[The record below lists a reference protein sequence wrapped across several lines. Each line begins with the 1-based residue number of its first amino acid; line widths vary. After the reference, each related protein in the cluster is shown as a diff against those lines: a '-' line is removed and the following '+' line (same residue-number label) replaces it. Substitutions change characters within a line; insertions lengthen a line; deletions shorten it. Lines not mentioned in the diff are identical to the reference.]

1 MTISTD
7 PRAEALDRLPVREA
21 VPELLRALDDRGV
34 AVLCAPP
41 GTGKT
46 TLVPLVLAGL
56 VGGGPVRRVLVAEP
70 RRIAARA
77 AARRMAWLLGER
89 PGGKVGF
96 TVRGERQAGRGTVV
110 EVVTTGVLLQR
121 LQRDQELAGVDV
133 VVLDECHER
142 HLDADTAA
150 AFLLDVRAALRPDL
164 WLIATSATTDA
175 EGWARLLGDGG
186 TDGSG
191 SECGDGRPGKPAPVV
206 SAPGVSHPVEV
217 VWAPPE
223 RPVRPPHG
231 MRVDPALLDH
241 VAAVVR
247 RALREREGDVL
258 CFLPGVG
265 EIARVAGKLGGLDG
279 TEVLQVHGRA
289 PAAVQ
294 EAVLSGADGGRRR
307 VVLAT
312 SVAESSLTVP
322 GVRIVVD
329 CGLAREP
336 RMDHARGL
344 SALTTVRASRAAA
357 RQRAGRAGREAPGV
371 VYRCWPEAEDA
382 RLPRFPS
389 PEIAG
394 ADLTAFALQT
404 ACWGDP
410 DASGLALLDPPP
422 AGAMTA
428 ARETLTAIGAVDTA
442 GRATERGTRMARLGL
457 HPRLAR
463 ALVDGAKEVGARRAA
478 EVVALLSEEPPREY
492 GDDLTAAW
500 RTARHGGD
508 PYATRWRQEA
518 RRLERALTP
527 EASARPDSARGG
539 DGPGRGEDGS
549 ARGGGGPGRGGDL
562 RGGDGPG
569 RGGDGLGRGGDLRGG
584 DGPARGEDCLG
595 RGENGPARGGGGP
608 GRSGDLRGGDGPAR
622 RGDGPRRGED
632 GPARGGDGPG
642 RGGDDP
648 AHSGGGPARRGDGP
662 GRGSD
667 LRGDGP
673 AHGSGGPSRG
683 GDGPGRGGDPRGGGG
698 PARRGD
704 GPRGGDNLP
713 TRGSDLRGGD
723 GPARGGDGPH
733 DGDNGPARGGGPHGG
748 DSLPARGSGGPH
760 GDDAVAGLMA
770 ALAFPERVA
779 RRRGERAYL
788 MAAGTGAE
796 LADGSRLG
804 GAPWLAVAVADRP
817 VAAASA
823 RVRLAAVTD
832 EGTARAAAAAL
843 ASEGEEVRWADGD
856 VLAHQVARLGAIE
869 LVSRPLTDPDPEQV
883 RRALLEGLRREGTGL
898 LRWSAQAT
906 AVRQRMAF
914 LHRELGGAWPD
925 VSDAALLDRADEW
938 LGSELARAR
947 GRADLGRVD
956 AGQALARLLP
966 WATGEAARFEEL
978 APERI
983 EVPSGSRVRL
993 DYGADRPV
1001 LAVKLQELFGWQE
1014 APRIAG
1020 GRVPLL
1026 VHLLSPAGRPAAVT
1040 ADLASFWKD
1049 GYRSVRAEL
1058 RGRYP
1063 KHPWPEDPTT
1073 AEPTRRTNTRR
1084 GR

>member
-1 MTISTD
+1 MTNPAD
-7 PRAEALDRLPVREA
+7 ARAEALDRLPVRVA

-89 PGGKVGF
+89 PGGRVGF
-96 TVRGERQAGRGTVV
+96 TVRGERQAGPGTVV

-121 LQRDQELAGVDV
+121 LQRDQELAGVDA

-164 WLIATSATTDA
+164 RLIAASATTDA
-175 EGWARLLGDGG
+175 AGWARLLGDGG
-186 TDGSG
+186 S
-191 SECGDGRPGKPAPVV
+191 GDGDGGNGRGDGDGGNGGGDRRADGGGEGPGEPAPVV

-265 EIARVAGKLGGLDG
+265 EIARVAGKLGGLAG
-279 TEVLQVHGRA
+279 AEVLQVHGRA

-294 EAVLSGADGGRRR
+294 EAVLAGADNGRRR

-422 AGAMTA
+422 TGAMAA
-428 ARETLTAIGAVDTA
+428 ARETLTAIGAVDAA

-492 GDDLTAAW
+492 GDDLAAAW

-508 PYATRWRQEA
+508 PYAARWRQEA
-518 RRLERALTP
+518 RRLERALT
-527 EASARPDSARGG
+527 AAGTFGPDG
-539 DGPGRGEDGS
+539 
-549 ARGGGGPGRGGDL
+549 GRGGA
-562 RGGDGPG
+562 
-569 RGGDGLGRGGDLRGG
+569 
-584 DGPARGEDCLG
+584 GPA
-595 RGENGPARGGGGP
+595 P
-608 GRSGDLRGGDGPAR
+608 
-622 RGDGPRRGED
+622 
-632 GPARGGDGPG
+632 
-642 RGGDDP
+642 
-648 AHSGGGPARRGDGP
+648 
-662 GRGSD
+662 
-667 LRGDGP
+667 
-673 AHGSGGPSRG
+673 
-683 GDGPGRGGDPRGGGG
+683 
-698 PARRGD
+698 
-704 GPRGGDNLP
+704 
-713 TRGSDLRGGD
+713 GGD
-723 GPARGGDGPH
+723 GPARGGGPRGDDGR
-733 DGDNGPARGGGPHGG
+733 PARGGAGP
-748 DSLPARGSGGPH
+748 R

-796 LADGSRLG
+796 LGDGSRLG

-817 VAAASA
+817 VASASA

-832 EGTARAAAAAL
+832 EDTARAAAAAL
-843 ASEGEEVRWADGD
+843 ASEGEEVRWADGN
-856 VLAHQVARLGAIE
+856 VLARRVARLGAIE
-869 LVSRPLTDPDPEQV
+869 LVSRPLADPDPELV

-925 VSDAALLDRADEW
+925 VSDEALLDRADDW
-938 LGSELARAR
+938 LGTELARAR

-956 AGQALARLLP
+956 AGQALARLMP

-983 EVPSGSRVRL
+983 EVPSGSRVRV
-993 DYGADRPV
+993 DYGAERPV

-1026 VHLLSPAGRPAAVT
+1026 IHLLSPAGRPAAVT

-1073 AEPTRRTNTRR
+1073 AQPTRRTNTRR
-1084 GR
+1084 